1 MPKTNK
7 NTWILTGFLLIIFLF
22 LASNSSIIRENFEE
36 KSGKDGGKCGKEK
49 NLLPI
54 MDPMY
59 NMREFC
65 KQSILLEDHL
75 SQPRKRCENCCQKHF
90 MTLEALAEEALTL
103 DNENKY
109 KDILEQL
116 PDKCRELQKRR
127 LNGEDPHTIAQECRK
142 IRKNLQPLCYDKF

>member
-1 MPKTNK
+1 MPKKSVNK
-7 NTWILTGFLLIIFLF
+7 SSWLLTGFLFFVFLILVVK
-22 LASNSSIIRENFEE
+22 SKKVYENFCGE
-36 KSGKDGGKCGKEK
+36 KCGGEDTK
-49 NLLPI
+49 LLPI

-65 KQSILLEDHL
+65 KQSVLLEDHL
-75 SQPRKRCENCCQKHF
+75 TQPRKRCKNCCEKHF

-109 KDILEQL
+109 KDILEPL
-116 PDKCRELQKRR
+116 PDKCRELQRRR
-127 LNGEDPHTIAQECRK
+127 LNGEDPHIIAQECRK